1 MSTAEQLR
9 RNALPPLLV
18 VSTAWGG
25 LSVVARTGLA
35 ETRLTQAPSA
45 QMLPIEAQWCL
56 ERSTPKQPQVC
67 IALEVA
73 DDHNERRLGL
83 MHRPPLPPQRGMWFD
98 FKRPAPISM
107 WMLNTPAS
115 LDMVFVRDGAVVAVE
130 ARRPPCRAI
139 PCPGYFA
146 DRNRDGSP
154 DPVDGVIELGAG
166 EAARLG
172 IDVGDGVSIQRVR
185 PATTG
190 YSLRQ

>member
-1 MSTAEQLR
+1 MSTA
-9 RNALPPLLV
+9 ALSRGNGIPPVLV
-18 VSTAWGG
+18 TTALAG
-25 LSVVARTGLA
+25 LCFVAPRTGHA
-35 ETRLTQAPSA
+35 ETRLTQAPSP
-45 QMLPIEAQWCL
+45 QMLPIEARWCL
-56 ERSTPKQPQVC
+56 DSSTTHQAPVC

-73 DDHNERRLGL
+73 DNHNKRRLGL

-98 FKRPAPISM
+98 FQQAAPISM

-139 PCPGYFA
+139 PCPSYFA
-146 DRNRDGSP
+146 DRDRDGTP

-172 IDVGDGVSIQRVR
+172 IEVGDGVSIER
-185 PATTG
+185 
-190 YSLRQ
+190 L

>member
-1 MSTAEQLR
+1 MSTA
-9 RNALPPLLV
+9 ALSRGNGIPPVLV
-18 VSTAWGG
+18 TTALAG
-25 LSVVARTGLA
+25 LCVVAPRTGHA
-35 ETRLTQAPSA
+35 ETRLTQAPRP
-45 QMLPIEAQWCL
+45 QMLPIEARWCL
-56 ERSTPKQPQVC
+56 KPGTTEQTPVC

-73 DDHNERRLGL
+73 DNHNKRRLGL

-98 FKRPAPISM
+98 FQQAAPISM

-139 PCPGYFA
+139 PCPSYFA
-146 DRNRDGSP
+146 DRDRDGTP

-172 IDVGDGVSIQRVR
+172 IEVGDGVSIER
-185 PATTG
+185 
-190 YSLRQ
+190 L

>member
-1 MSTAEQLR
+1 MSTAALFR
-9 RNALPPLLV
+9 RNGVMPRMMTTAL
-18 VSTAWGG
+18 AG
-25 LSVVARTGLA
+25 LCFITPRTSQA
-35 ETRLTQAPSA
+35 ETLLTQAPSP
-45 QMLPIEAQWCL
+45 QRLPIEARWCL
-56 ERSTPKQPQVC
+56 EPSRTHQTQVC

-98 FKRPAPISM
+98 FQQAAPISM

-115 LDMVFVRDGAVVAVE
+115 LDMVFVRDRTVVGVE

-139 PCPGYFA
+139 PCPSYFA
-146 DRNRDGSP
+146 DRNRDGIP

-172 IDVGDGVSIQRVR
+172 IAVGDRVSIER
-185 PATTG
+185 
-190 YSLRQ
+190 L